1 MISRQNPHH
10 GCCPFDLTASSIK
23 EITLFKDNTVV
34 QTIRY
39 GLIGAGT
46 MGQEHLRNLALISGS
61 RVTAMADPHEAS
73 LHTALKHT
81 RDVPQCFASTEAML
95 ASGLCDALIVA
106 SPNDQHFGL
115 MSKLFRDGPALP
127 LLVEKPVCTTGAD
140 CLALD
145 ELARHYAAPVWV
157 GMEYRYMPPVQAVRA
172 ELAAGAAGDV
182 RMIAMREHRFPFLVK
197 VDDWNRFARRT
208 GGTLVEKCCHF
219 FDLMRLIAGADAV
232 RVYASGGADVNHRTE
247 IYDGM
252 VPDIIDNAFVI
263 IDFANGRRAALD
275 LCMFAQGSGW
285 QEEFA
290 VTGSEGKV
298 ECFVPPDENFSTA
311 GAGRKAEIVVSPRE
325 PQGPRRREIEVDAA
339 VLKAGHHH
347 GATYFQHLGF
357 RKTVLEGAPVEVSL
371 TDGLKAVVIGLAAEL
386 SLRESRAVAIDGLK
400 FG

>member
-1 MISRQNPHH
+1 MV
-10 GCCPFDLTASSIK
+10 K
-23 EITLFKDNTVV
+23 
-34 QTIRY
+34 TIRY
-39 GLIGAGT
+39 GLIGVGT
-46 MGQEHLRNLALISGS
+46 MGQEHLRNLALIPGS
-61 RVTAMADPHEAS
+61 QVTALADPHEAS
-73 LHTALKHT
+73 LQTALTHT
-81 RDVPQCFASTEAML
+81 PDQPQCFASAEALL
-95 ASGLCDALIVA
+95 ASDLCDALIIA
-106 SPNDQHFGL
+106 SPNDQHFAT
-115 MSKLFRDGPALP
+115 MKMLFQRGPALP
-127 LLVEKPVCTTGAD
+127 LLVEKPVCTNGAD
-140 CLALD
+140 CLALA
-145 ELARHYAAPVWV
+145 ELAAHYAAPIWV

-172 ELAAGAAGDV
+172 ALAAGEAGKV
-182 RMIAMREHRFPFLVK
+182 QMIAMREHRFPFLVK

-219 FDLMRLIAGADAV
+219 FDLMRLIAEADAV
-232 RVYASGGADVNHRTE
+232 RVYASGAPDVNHRDE
-247 IYDGM
+247 LYDGN

-290 VTGSEGKV
+290 VTGSAGKV
-298 ECFVPPDENFSTA
+298 ECLVPPDENFSTA
-311 GAGRKAEIVVSPRE
+311 GQGRKAEIIVSPRA

-371 TDGLKAVVIGLAAEL
+371 DDGLKAVVIGLAAEL
-386 SLRESRAVAIDGLK
+386 SIRERRAIAIDGLK